1 MVDAAMIEYPRN
13 LDKKDSRMFAS
24 EGNERKQHMFM
35 PIISSCIPEA
45 SLFPLLISEAFKFWR
60 LGSDW
65 ILIAGICGVRTFKDE
80 GSLDSLKEV
89 DVGLLEDI
97 IRWTD
102 WACNVAT
109 VIPEQ
114 RTGTAEIIFADQ
126 CLDLRPEL
134 RSSNY

>member
-1 MVDAAMIEYPRN
+1 
-13 LDKKDSRMFAS
+13 
-24 EGNERKQHMFM
+24 
-35 PIISSCIPEA
+35 
-45 SLFPLLISEAFKFWR
+45 
-60 LGSDW
+60 
-65 ILIAGICGVRTFKDE
+65 VRTFKDE
-80 GSLDSLKEV
+80 GSLDSLKKV

-97 IRWTD
+97 IWWTD

-114 RTGTAEIIFADQ
+114 STGTDEIMFADQ